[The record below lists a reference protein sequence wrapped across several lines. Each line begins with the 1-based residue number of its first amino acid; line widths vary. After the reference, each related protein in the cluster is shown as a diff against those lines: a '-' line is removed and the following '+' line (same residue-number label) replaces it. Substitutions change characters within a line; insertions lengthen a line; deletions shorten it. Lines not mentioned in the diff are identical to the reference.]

1 MSVVHIK
8 DKDRDEIRYL
18 PPEAEVL
25 KDKSNA
31 LISQFCKYAEV
42 HGLTKEQVCIQR
54 ALLPRIILRVDKRE
68 GYFMVFHDQ
77 TRINE
82 IKQAALV
89 AYWILKLKPFM
100 IKTDDPNVSHKF
112 SRINEG
118 FAAFYLLS
126 AFKQYAKK
134 NGNPIK
140 ELSARLVDELMYA
153 FTYWDLSKESAILIA
168 ETIGEAFFGIT
179 AQGVEENCR
188 N

>member
-1 MSVVHIK
+1 MPVVHIK
-8 DKDRDEIRYL
+8 DKDKDEIRYL
-18 PPEAEVL
+18 PPEAEIL
-25 KDKSNA
+25 KKKSNE
-31 LISQFCKYAEV
+31 LIKQFCKYAEV
-42 HGLTKEQVCIQR
+42 HGLSIDNVCIQKG
-54 ALLPRIILRVDKRE
+54 LLPRIILRVDKRE

-89 AYWILKLKPFM
+89 AYWVLKLKPFM
-100 IKTDDPNVSHKF
+100 VITDDPIMSHKF

-126 AFKQYAKK
+126 AFKQYAKR
-134 NGNPIK
+134 NGNEVK
-140 ELSARLVDELMYA
+140 ELSPRLVEELMYA

-179 AQGVEENCR
+179 AQGVEENCHS
-188 N
+188 